1 MIGSKDKKISNVI
14 KGLPRDYVQ
23 QIQTSENE
31 AGQFVCQIL
40 INHNVPGAIE
50 DLGEDVWKEI
60 KDDWSAVT
68 DFVESLPTLAPQVLQ
83 EIVQDAGDVVSV
95 VEEIIT
101 NPAAAL
107 TGEQKHFPLASL
119 PMFRRFDSYPLQKFM
134 VLSLSSNRRGYRN
147 SHLGHRKCRR
157 GCSHIHRVSIWL

>member
-14 KGLPRDYVQ
+14 KQLPQDYVK

-40 INHNVPGAIE
+40 INHNIPGAIE

-68 DFVESLPTLAPQVLQ
+68 DFVESLPTLAPQILQ
-83 EIVQDAGDVVSV
+83 GIVQDAEDVVSV

-107 TGEQKHFPLASL
+107 TGKQ
-119 PMFRRFDSYPLQKFM
+119 
-134 VLSLSSNRRGYRN
+134 
-147 SHLGHRKCRR
+147 HLGWPASYILQRSVCRPRFIFHRPRSLKQK
-157 GCSHIHRVSIWL
+157 LY